1 MSDAKALWERTKSQY
16 FSDAA
21 LGFSIDVSRM
31 DLDDAFFAAKADA
44 CKKALSSMAEL
55 EKGSIAN
62 PDEKRMVGHY
72 WLRAPQLAPTL
83 EDRRAIEDT
92 LLSMLRFAADCH
104 GGKLRGEFGELFENV
119 LIVGIGGSALGPQF
133 VGDALGTA
141 ADRMKPFFFDNTDP
155 DGMDRVLEALE
166 ARGGLSRT
174 ITIVISKS
182 GGTKETRNGLLEAQA
197 AYRAAGLDPS
207 KHLVAVT
214 QEGSQLDKVAVKEG
228 FLARF
233 PMWDWVGGRTSELS
247 AVGLLAAALQGI
259 DIKAMLDGAAAM
271 DVLTRNTSVTKNPA
285 LLLSLSWLK
294 ATNGKGEKDMVVL
307 PYKDRLTLLSKYLQ
321 QLVMESL
328 GKELDLDGK
337 KVNQGIAV
345 YGNKGSTDQHAYV
358 QQLRDG
364 VPNFFLTFLQVL
376 KERGGSSI
384 EVEPGVTSGDF
395 LFGFLLGTR
404 RALYEGGRP
413 SITITLD
420 DVTPR
425 LVGAVIALFERAVGF
440 YASFVN
446 INAYHQPGVEAGKA
460 AAQAVI
466 TLQHKVVAGLK
477 DAGAGKTAD
486 DLASAIG
493 EPAEAETVWR
503 LLEHL
508 AANGRARRV
517 PGATPFETKYLA

>member
-1 MSDAKALWERTKSQY
+1 
-16 FSDAA
+16 
-21 LGFSIDVSRM
+21 M
-31 DLDDAFFAAKADA
+31 DLDDAFFAGKADA
-44 CKKALSSMAEL
+44 CGRALASMAAL
-55 EKGSIAN
+55 EKGGIAN
-62 PDEKRMVGHY
+62 PDEQRMVGHY
-72 WLRAPQLAPTL
+72 WLRNSALAPSL
-83 EDRRAIEDT
+83 DVRRAIEDT
-92 LLSMLRFAADCH
+92 LLRMLRFAADCH
-104 GGKLRGEFGELFENV
+104 TGRLRGEYGELFANV

-133 VGDALGTA
+133 VADALGTS
-141 ADRMKPFFFDNTDP
+141 ADRLKPFFFDNTDP
-155 DGMDRVLEALE
+155 DGMDRVLEAIE
-166 ARGGLSRT
+166 ASGGLSRT
-174 ITIVISKS
+174 LTIVISKS

-214 QEGSQLDKVAVKEG
+214 QEGSALDKVAVAEG

-233 PMWDWVGGRTSELS
+233 PMWDWVGGRTSEFS
-247 AVGLLAAALQGI
+247 AVGLLPAALQGI
-259 DIKAMLDGAAAM
+259 DIKAMLAGAAAM
-271 DVLTRNTSVTKNPA
+271 DVLTRATDVKQNPA
-285 LLLSLSWLK
+285 MLLALSWLK
-294 ATNGKGEKDMVVL
+294 ATNGRGEKDMVVL

-364 VPNFFLTFLQVL
+364 VPNFFVTFLQVL
-376 KERGGSSI
+376 KERAGTSI
-384 EVEPGVTSGDF
+384 EVEPGVTSGDY

-413 SITITLD
+413 SITITID
-420 DVTPR
+420 DVTPTS
-425 LVGAVIALFERAVGF
+425 VGAVIALFERAVGF

-446 INAYHQPGVEAGKA
+446 INAYHQPGVEAGKK

-466 TLQHKVVAGLK
+466 TLQQKVTAGLK
-477 DAGAGKTAD
+477 DAGAGGLTAD
-486 DLASAIG
+486 ELADQIG
-493 EPAEAETVWR
+493 EADEAETVWR

-517 PGATPFETKYLA
+517 PGSSPFATKYLA